1 MKIKD
6 EVNEKVRWSDYQVAR
21 IILKNYLLTQTE
33 EGREKVRNM
42 SSRQITLQLYL
53 LKALQVL

>member
-1 MKIKD
+1 
-6 EVNEKVRWSDYQVAR
+6 VRWSDYQIAR

-42 SSRQITLQLYL
+42 SRQKVTLQLYL
-53 LKALQVL
+53 LKALEVL